1 MIKATDSTAA
11 GCGENINLYD
21 ILIKGK
27 RLTLKERLAFFSTI
41 LKESNDKHHNFYS
54 RKVISSADR
63 QVEVADHLTNKTK
76 KMLMFGSNNYLG
88 LANHPYVCE
97 MVHKTID
104 KYGTGIGGPPLLNGY
119 SNLIQELE
127 ERLSFLKHTE
137 DTLLFSSGYSTNL
150 GLISGLINSND
161 IVYFDEYSHASF
173 CDGIK
178 LGKVKKNVFHHNNMV
193 ELSTLLE
200 DNNNVLRGNTFVGIE
215 GVYSMDGDLAP
226 LDIIVPLCKRNKA
239 ILIVDDAHGTGV
251 MGDSGSGTSEY
262 FGKSKE
268 IDINMGTFS
277 KVFAVTGGFV
287 SAAKPVIDY
296 LRFFARSYMFSA
308 SLPPV
313 VVAAV
318 LAGLDVIEKEPE
330 RRQMLFNNVKYAAEN
345 LRKFGFVTE
354 PKAGIITL
362 RVPENMNIREAAHH
376 FHNAGIF
383 LNAVEYPA
391 VPVNEQR
398 FRISMMAT
406 HTRDDINRLI
416 ECVEETWSKF
426 MTPFS

>member
-1 MIKATDSTAA
+1 MNSP
-11 GCGENINLYD
+11 GGSGENINLFD
-21 ILIKGK
+21 ILIRGK
-27 RLTLKERLAFFSTI
+27 RLTLHERLAYFSGI
-41 LKESNDKHHNFYS
+41 YKESNDTQRNFYS
-54 RKVISSADR
+54 RQVISAADR
-63 QVEVADHLTNKTK
+63 QVEVIDPLTNKPK

-104 KYGTGIGGPPLLNGY
+104 RYGTGIGGPPLLNGY
-119 SNLIQELE
+119 NNLIHELE
-127 ERLSFLKHTE
+127 ERLSFIKHAE

-150 GLISGLINSND
+150 GLITGLISSND

-178 LGKVKKNVFHHNNMV
+178 QGKVRKHMFHHNNVV
-193 ELSTLLE
+193 ELSSLLE
-200 DNNNVLRGNTFVGIE
+200 ESDRVLRGEPFVGVE

-226 LDIIVPLCKRNKA
+226 LDIIVPLCRKNKA

-251 MGDSGSGTSEY
+251 MGDSGRGTSEY

-277 KVFAVTGGFV
+277 KVFAVTGGFI

-330 RRQMLFNNVKYAAEN
+330 RRQMLFNNVSYAADN

-362 RVPENMNIREAAHH
+362 RVPENMNIREAAQH

-383 LNAVEYPA
+383 LNAIEYPA

-406 HTRDDINRLI
+406 HTRDDINKLI
-416 ECVEETWSKF
+416 ECVEETWSRF
-426 MTPFS
+426 ITPFS

>member
-1 MIKATDSTAA
+1 MATMNSS
-11 GCGENINLYD
+11 GGSGENINLYD

-27 RLTLKERLAFFSTI
+27 RYTLNERLAYFSNI
-41 LKESNDKHHNFYS
+41 YKESNDTHHNFYS
-54 RKVISSADR
+54 RQVISSADR
-63 QVEVADHLTNKTK
+63 QVEVMDPHTHKPI

-88 LANHPYVCE
+88 LANHPHVCE
-97 MVHKTID
+97 MVHKAID

-119 SNLIQELE
+119 TNLIRELE
-127 ERLSFLKHTE
+127 ERLSFFKHAE

-150 GLISGLINSND
+150 GLITGLINFND
-161 IVYFDEYSHASF
+161 VIYFDEYSHASF
-173 CDGIK
+173 CDGVK
-178 LGKVKKNVFHHNNMV
+178 LSKVKKCVFRHNNMD
-193 ELSTLLE
+193 ELSSLLLE
-200 DNNNVLRGNTFVGIE
+200 RKRVTQGDTFVGVE

-226 LDIIVPLCKRNKA
+226 LDTIVPLCKKSNA
-239 ILIVDDAHGTGV
+239 ILMVDDAHGTGV
-251 MGDSGSGTSEY
+251 LGANGSGTSEY

-277 KVFAVTGGFV
+277 KVFAMTGGFI
-287 SAAKPVIDY
+287 SASKPVINY

-330 RRQMLFNNVKYAAEN
+330 RRRMLFHNVKYAAVN

-362 RVPENMNIREAAHH
+362 RVPEKMNIREAANYFHH
-376 FHNAGIF
+376 AGIF
-383 LNAVEYPA
+383 LNAIEYPA

-406 HTRDDINRLI
+406 HTEDDINKLI
-416 ECVEETWSKF
+416 ACVEEIWSKF
-426 MTPFS
+426 ISHPT

>member
-1 MIKATDSTAA
+1 MNSS
-11 GCGENINLYD
+11 GGSGENINLYD

-27 RLTLKERLAFFSTI
+27 RLTLNERLTSFSNI
-41 LKESNDKHHNFYS
+41 YKESNDTQHNFYS
-54 RKVISSADR
+54 RQVISSADR
-63 QVEVADHLTNKTK
+63 QVEVIDPLTNKPK

-88 LANHPYVCE
+88 LANHPHVCE

-104 KYGTGIGGPPLLNGY
+104 RYGAGIGGPPLLNGY
-119 SNLIQELE
+119 TSLIRKLE
-127 ERLSFLKHTE
+127 ERLSFLKHAE

-150 GLISGLINSND
+150 GLISGLVNFND
-161 IVYFDEYSHASF
+161 IVFFDEYSHASF

-178 LGKVKKNVFHHNNMV
+178 LGKVKKSTFHHNNID
-193 ELSTLLE
+193 ELTTLLE
-200 DNNNVLRGNTFVGIE
+200 EKSKVLRGDTFVGVE

-226 LDIIVPLCKRNKA
+226 LDVIVPLCRRNKA
-239 ILIVDDAHGTGV
+239 TLIVDDAHGTGV
-251 MGDSGSGTSEY
+251 MGSNGSGTSEY

-277 KVFAVTGGFV
+277 KVFAMTGGFI
-287 SAAKPVIDY
+287 SASKPAINY

-330 RRQMLFNNVKYAAEN
+330 RRQMLFNNVKYAAES
-345 LRKFGFVTE
+345 LRRFGFVTE

-362 RVPENMNIREAAHH
+362 RVPENMNIREAANH
-376 FHNAGIF
+376 FHHAGIF
-383 LNAVEYPA
+383 LNAIEYPA

-406 HTRDDINRLI
+406 HTKDDINKLI

-426 MTPFS
+426 ILHPI